1 MKEDVLK
8 IDENGHVIDIENN
21 CVLILSGVDKL
32 KPYHAI
38 GDSIKNTEY
47 MVQCINSHGPLCD
60 MLNEFVSERVDNDTW
75 KEHELTIKA
84 HEYLSMLNGDKS
96 KIRSLINPSLR
107 DMLLY
112 EDGLIVQEIGYCKE
126 TLSKFN
132 NYEDKIPTKQRIV
145 YQELL
150 LEKLGVY
157 EYNPNISDD
166 DLEKFIKHKIFKFEY
181 DIKNGTCDSDR
192 AKDTHRSVID
202 TLNKVL
208 DEYRLQSSSE

>member
-1 MKEDVLK
+1 
-8 IDENGHVIDIENN
+8 
-21 CVLILSGVDKL
+21 
-32 KPYHAI
+32 
-38 GDSIKNTEY
+38 

-145 YQELL
+145 YQEIL